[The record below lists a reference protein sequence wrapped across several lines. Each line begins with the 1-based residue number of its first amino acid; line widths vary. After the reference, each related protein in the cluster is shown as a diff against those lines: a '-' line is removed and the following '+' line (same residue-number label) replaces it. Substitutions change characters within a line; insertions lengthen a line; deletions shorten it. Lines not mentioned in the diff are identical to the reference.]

1 MERQNVE
8 SSNLH
13 SVGWNDN
20 VLEVAF
26 KDFKTG
32 NVRAVWQYSAPKE
45 AYDGLI
51 AAESAGKY
59 FNERVKGLYD
69 GHRVDV

>member
-13 SVGWNDN
+13 SAGWESGI
-20 VLEVAF
+20 LEVAF
-26 KDFKTG
+26 RDKTG
-32 NVRAVWQYSAPKE
+32 AVRAVWQYSAPKE

-51 AAESAGKY
+51 AAPSAGKY
-59 FNERVKGLYD
+59 FNDRIKGVFD
-69 GHRVDV
+69 GHKVEG